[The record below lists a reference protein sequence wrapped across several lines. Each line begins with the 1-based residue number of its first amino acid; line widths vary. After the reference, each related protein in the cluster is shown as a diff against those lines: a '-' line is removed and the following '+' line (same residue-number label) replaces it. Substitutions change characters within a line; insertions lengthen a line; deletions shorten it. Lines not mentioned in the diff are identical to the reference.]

1 MATQTPEKKT
11 GYLTEVRKEMRKVS
25 WPTRQ
30 QVISNTVLTLV
41 SSLALALFTFG
52 FDQVISR
59 VLKVIYA
66 LGG

>member
-25 WPTRQ
+25 WPPRQ